1 MKKPSRTHTSF
12 IRSPYIRYMIDSF
25 LLEEVPLALKRLEPS
40 TQPEWG
46 SMDAVEMLDHLY
58 TGLIL
63 GQDPKEWPI
72 RTEEEKLPAV
82 KAFLMGPKPLP
93 RNAEKPISFIEKEQP
108 SSEDLQAAL
117 NRFLN
122 EIPHFLK
129 GLDRS
134 DYRMVHPDFG
144 VLNAEE
150 ALVLAR
156 KHTRHHLAQFGLM
169 ER

>member
-1 MKKPSRTHTSF
+1 
-12 IRSPYIRYMIDSF
+12 MIDTF
-25 LLEEVPLALKRLEPS
+25 LLEEVPRAIQRLEPTS
-40 TQPEWG
+40 QPEWG
-46 SMDAVEMLDHLY
+46 QMNSTEMLDHLY

-63 GQDPKEWPI
+63 GQDPRDWPI
-72 RTEEEKLPAV
+72 RTPDDNLPAV

-93 RNAEKPISFIEKEQP
+93 RNAERPVGFIELKP
-108 SSEDLQAAL
+108 TSSEDFESARD
-117 NRFLN
+117 RFLN

-129 GLDRS
+129 ALDRD

-144 VLNAEE
+144 ILNAEE